1 MRKKDKKDFKILI
14 SVTKNQKK
22 QIKENA
28 NNEHMS
34 MSEFLRWCS
43 LVLYPRSFHQKKI
56 YVRDLKSSPIM
67 GKPPTKKELQNIV
80 ETTKFGKV
88 IEEFKSVIK
97 ENKNILK
104 PVDPKILKEIKIERE
119 ERLNI
124 LKTEFKINNLQ

>member
-1 MRKKDKKDFKILI
+1 MRKKDKKDFRILI

-28 NNEHMS
+28 SNEHMS

-56 YVRDLKSSPIM
+56 YIRDSESPIIR
-67 GKPPTKKELQNIV
+67 KPPTKKELQNIV
-80 ETTKFGKV
+80 ETSKFGKV
-88 IEEFKSVIK
+88 VEEFKSVIK

-104 PVDPKILKEIKIERE
+104 PVDPKILENIKIERE
-119 ERLNI
+119 KRLNI
-124 LKTEFKINNLQ
+124 LKTEFKII